1 MANLAKADDEAAYW
15 RAKTPAERLLA
26 VELIRRT
33 LYGYDPT
40 TARLQR
46 VLETAELNPPFRL
59 KVLTIISGVEFA
71 ECYAQ
76 RTVSQ
81 LDGLEV
87 PFISLGDLK
96 ANRKASGRLN
106 DLADIEHLS

>member
-1 MANLAKADDEAAYW
+1 M
-15 RAKTPAERLLA
+15 
-26 VELIRRT
+26 
-33 LYGYDPT
+33 
-40 TARLQR
+40 
-46 VLETAELNPPFRL
+46 
-59 KVLTIISGVEFA
+59 LTIISGVEFA